1 MSKINLKTVKLS
13 PLVEE
18 ILDDYFGS
26 YRIIGYGTTDMPKRA
41 YNFSR
46 ILYSLA
52 HIDALLE
59 DVYVIDH
66 MNFIDI
72 DNICKVRF
80 AKDGNA
86 ILIEEIY
93 FNNE

>member
-1 MSKINLKTVKLS
+1 MSKINLKIVKFS

-18 ILDDYFGS
+18 IFDDYFGS
-26 YRIIGYGTTDMPKRA
+26 FRIIGYGTDMPQRA

-52 HIDALLE
+52 HIDILLD
-59 DVYVIDH
+59 DVYVINH

-72 DNICKVRF
+72 DDICKVRF
-80 AKDGNA
+80 AKYGNS

>member
-1 MSKINLKTVKLS
+1 MDLKTVKLS
-13 PLVEE
+13 LLVEE
-18 ILDDYFGS
+18 ILDDYFGN
-26 YRIIGYGTTDMPKRA
+26 YRVIDFGTDMPQRA

-52 HIDALLE
+52 HIDALLD
-59 DVYVIDH
+59 DVYVIDR

-72 DNICKVRF
+72 DDICKVRF
-80 AKDGNA
+80 AKDGND

>member
-1 MSKINLKTVKLS
+1 MSNDNLKIVKLS
-13 PLVEE
+13 PLVEN
-18 ILDDYFGS
+18 ILDDYFGN
-26 YRIIGYGTTDMPKRA
+26 YQILGFETDMPQRA
-41 YNFSR
+41 YNYSR

-52 HIDALLE
+52 HIDALLD

-72 DNICKVRF
+72 DDICKVRF
-80 AKDGNA
+80 AKNGNA

>member
-13 PLVEE
+13 TLAEE

-26 YRIIGYGTTDMPKRA
+26 YRIIGYGTDMPQRA

-52 HIDALLE
+52 HIDALL
-59 DVYVIDH
+59 DDIYVIDH

-72 DNICKVRF
+72 DDICKVRF